1 MQVNKIDGQS
11 SFQAKFKENTDI
23 KDVIVK
29 EIGNGRHDEIEG
41 ALKDL
46 AKHHKNVVLEVNS
59 DGFKTDVTNLYN
71 NKTITFSK
79 FNTDSIKSLNN
90 TGSREYKKLFNQ
102 DTPPAPAKDK
112 KMADIIASKYLV
124 KSEPDYTHG
133 RNLDASF

>member
-41 ALKDL
+41 ALNDL
-46 AKHHKNVVLEVNS
+46 AKHHKNVVLQVNS

-71 NKTITFSK
+71 NKNITFSK
-79 FNTDSIKSLNN
+79 FNTDSIKALNN

-102 DTPPAPAKDK
+102 DALPSPSKAKR
-112 KMADIIASKYLV
+112 MADIIASKYLV
-124 KSEPDYTHG
+124 KSEPDYTYG
-133 RNLDASF
+133 RKLDASF